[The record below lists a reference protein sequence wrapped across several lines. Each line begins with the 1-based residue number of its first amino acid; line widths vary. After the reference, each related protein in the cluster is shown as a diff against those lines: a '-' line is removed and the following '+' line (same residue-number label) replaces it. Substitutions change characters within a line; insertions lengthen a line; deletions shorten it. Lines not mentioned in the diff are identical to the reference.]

1 MNLRSLPIF
10 AALALTPVALA
21 AQTPAAEPLLYAAVA
36 APTSIS
42 SSNSPEDLASSSIRS
57 DSTQAAAA
65 PVVTGSSIPFT
76 GLAVAVKFGVAGIGF
91 DVATPLIRQWLN
103 LRGGASF
110 FSYTPST
117 FTQDNLNIDGHIK
130 MQNADIMVDVFPFHG
145 RVRLSGGL
153 TVYNDTGLT
162 ATLVVPNGQSI
173 TVGGTD
179 YYSDPTHPLH
189 GNGIFTLGGNKVVP
203 RVTIGTGNMIPKK
216 GRFTFQSE
224 LGIQY
229 ITAPTV
235 AYNFSGNGCNDKTY
249 TNCAPIPQQNV
260 IDEQNKLQNDLYDLR
275 FYPILSVG
283 LSYRI
288 H

>member
-1 MNLRSLPIF
+1 MYLRTLPIF
-10 AALALTPVALA
+10 AVLAMAPIALA
-21 AQTPAAEPLLYAAVA
+21 AQTPTAEPVLYAAAEVPA
-36 APTSIS
+36 SIS
-42 SSNSPEDLASSSIRS
+42 SSNAPEDSLASTTRAVN
-57 DSTQAAAA
+57 TQAAVTA
-65 PVVTGSSIPFT
+65 PGSSLPFS
-76 GLAVAVKFGVAGIGF
+76 GLAVAVKLGVAGIGF

-117 FTQDNLNIDGHIK
+117 ITQDNLNIDGHLK
-130 MQNADIMVDVFPFHG
+130 MQNAGIMVDLFPFHG

-162 ATLVVPNGQSI
+162 ATLEVPNGQSI
-173 TVGGTD
+173 TVGDTD

-189 GNGIFTLGGNKVVP
+189 GNGVFILGGNKVVP

-224 LGIQY
+224 IGIQY
-229 ITAPTV
+229 ISAPTV
-235 AYNFSGNGCNDKTY
+235 SYNFSGNGCNDKTY
-249 TNCAPIPQQNV
+249 TNCGPIPQENV
-260 IDEQNKLQNDLYDLR
+260 IDEQNKLQNDLNELR
-275 FYPILSVG
+275 FYPILSIG